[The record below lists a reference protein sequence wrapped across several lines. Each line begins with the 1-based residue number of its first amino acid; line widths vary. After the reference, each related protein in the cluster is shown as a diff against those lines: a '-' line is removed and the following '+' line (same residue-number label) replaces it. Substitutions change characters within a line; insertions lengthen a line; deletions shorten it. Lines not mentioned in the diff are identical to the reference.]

1 MFTHRFRDQLPATS
15 SSDIPTL
22 SGFMVCRAAP
32 PSSRTRPGTSDI
44 PTLSGFM
51 VCPLFLAPASPGFAV
66 GGQELLREAYEQVRA
81 AARPSPLDR
90 LREALQN

>member
-15 SSDIPTL
+15 P
-22 SGFMVCRAAP
+22 
-32 PSSRTRPGTSDI
+32 SDI

-51 VCPLFLAPASPGFAV
+51 VCPLFLVPASPGFAV
-66 GGQELLREAYEQVRA
+66 GGQELLREAYEQVKA